1 VIVTTSIAAQFRVA
15 DTEASPRSGVSRP
28 VNDLR
33 PAPGDSGPLF
43 SPQPFPPGL
52 LGQRRLDSTLFDLRT
67 LDAAQLA
74 PREARAAGGHAG
86 EPPGS
91 GLIDI
96 KTLVA
101 AHHGE
106 SPARPVTLLPPRT
119 LVALP
124 DAPMAPTSEGSNR
137 PLLVATCIALLG
149 VVIALAAAAL
159 G

>member
-1 VIVTTSIAAQFRVA
+1 M
-15 DTEASPRSGVSRP
+15 RSGVSRP

-33 PAPGDSGPLF
+33 LAPGDSGPLF

-52 LGQRRLDSTLFDLRT
+52 LGQRHLDSTLFDLRT
-67 LDAAQLA
+67 LDAARLA
-74 PREARAAGGHAG
+74 PREPRAAGGRAG
-86 EPPGS
+86 DPPGS

-106 SPARPVTLLPPRT
+106 APARPITLLPPRT

-124 DAPMAPTSEGSNR
+124 EAPVAPTPVASNR
-137 PLLVATCIALLG
+137 PLLIATCIALLG
-149 VVIALAAAAL
+149 VVIALALAAV

>member
-1 VIVTTSIAAQFRVA
+1 
-15 DTEASPRSGVSRP
+15 

-52 LGQRRLDSTLFDLRT
+52 LGQRRLDLTLFDLRT

-74 PREARAAGGHAG
+74 PREPRAAGGLAG
-86 EPPGS
+86 EP
-91 GLIDI
+91 
-96 KTLVA
+96 
-101 AHHGE
+101 
-106 SPARPVTLLPPRT
+106 PARPVTPLPPRT

-124 DAPMAPTSEGSNR
+124 EAPMAPTSEGSNR

-149 VVIALAAAAL
+149 VVLALAAAAL

>member
-1 VIVTTSIAAQFRVA
+1 MIAPQFHA
-15 DTEASPRSGVSRP
+15 IDTEARTQSGVSRP

-33 PAPGDSGPLF
+33 LAPGDSGPLF

-52 LGQRRLDSTLFDLRT
+52 LGQRHLDSTLFDLRT
-67 LDAAQLA
+67 LDAARLT
-74 PREARAAGGHAG
+74 PREHRAAGNRGGG

-106 SPARPVTLLPPRT
+106 SPARRITLLPPRT

-124 DAPMAPTSEGSNR
+124 EAPVAPTPAASNR
-137 PLLVATCIALLG
+137 PLLIATCIALLG
-149 VVIALAAAAL
+149 VVIALVLAAV